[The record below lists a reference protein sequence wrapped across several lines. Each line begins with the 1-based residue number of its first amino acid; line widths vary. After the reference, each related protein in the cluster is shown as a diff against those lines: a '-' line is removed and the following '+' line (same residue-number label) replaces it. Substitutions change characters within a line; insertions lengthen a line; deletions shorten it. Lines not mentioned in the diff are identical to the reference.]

1 MATIEKVL
9 LSNSLGGRPILI
21 TGTLTSNASNI
32 HNTGTN
38 ASIYDEVWLYAN
50 NFSASNVTLTIEYGS
65 NVANA
70 SNNDRIIY
78 GVPASSGFTI
88 ITPGTVLT
96 GDGSAVRQ
104 IRAFTNVANTTT
116 ITGFVNRITP

>member
-1 MATIEKVL
+1 MATINKVL

-21 TGTLTSNASNI
+21 TGTATGTANNI
-32 HNTGTN
+32 HNTGTS
-38 ASIYDEVWLYAN
+38 ASVYDEVWLYAN
-50 NFSASNVTLTIEYGS
+50 NFSASNVSLTIEYGS
-65 NVANA
+65 NVAN
-70 SNNDRIIY
+70 STNNDRIVY
-78 GVPASSGFTI
+78 GVPANSGFTI

-116 ITGFVNRITP
+116 ITGFVNRIS